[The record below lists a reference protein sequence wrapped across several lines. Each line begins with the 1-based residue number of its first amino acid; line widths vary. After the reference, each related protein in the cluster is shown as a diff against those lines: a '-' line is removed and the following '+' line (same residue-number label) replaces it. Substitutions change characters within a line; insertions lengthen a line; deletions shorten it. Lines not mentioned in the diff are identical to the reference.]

1 MEKIHTDV
9 RDCKGLTG
17 SRSTLGSSISKGN
30 SISFPELQYAL
41 ENKFLKTWILPS
53 RHYISSISQ
62 IFF

>member
-17 SRSTLGSSISKGN
+17 SRSGTLGSSISKGN

-41 ENKFLKTWILPS
+41 ENKFLKT
-53 RHYISSISQ
+53 
-62 IFF
+62 